1 MGLEG
6 AMWVR
11 VRQNRKKEIVHWRDP
26 TRKRSRRYE
35 DPTATIVVKRLVDRD
50 GSARGLDET
59 VVGGA
64 LTADGG
70 VLAGVLDG
78 DTDQD
83 GDLLAVKADGAVEDL
98 VESETETGKGVLG
111 LLALLLLEWKSNG
124 EKRGRMS
131 QKAVKAKRS
140 RAVSRRRG
148 GNLRPGNS
156 TERYQWS
163 TVRYRWSR
171 KRWGEPKRRRRGWQ
185 QRRRWS

>member
-1 MGLEG
+1 MLSPSSI
-6 AMWVR
+6 AAR
-11 VRQNRKKEIVHWRDP
+11 HLN
-26 TRKRSRRYE
+26 T
-35 DPTATIVVKRLVDRD
+35 LVDAD

-111 LLALLLLEWKSNG
+111 LLALLLL
-124 EKRGRMS
+124 
-131 QKAVKAKRS
+131 V
-140 RAVSRRRG
+140 
-148 GNLRPGNS
+148 
-156 TERYQWS
+156 
-163 TVRYRWSR
+163 
-171 KRWGEPKRRRRGWQ
+171 
-185 QRRRWS
+185 